1 LFAVGALRAAGVPAD
16 DPRVREALGFVERC
30 QNLPL
35 AGAAPD
41 SGFDEGLDDGGFF
54 LSPSDPAR
62 NKAGTAGIDANGRV
76 RGRSYASATADGLR
90 ALLACG
96 VPPDDERVV
105 RARAW
110 LARGFDP
117 ERNGGDFPPER
128 ATERAASTFYA
139 AWSAAHA
146 FARLEA
152 RSAAAGGAG
161 QARELARAL
170 LARQRAD
177 GSFAGDAGILLED
190 DPLVATPLAL
200 GALASCRL
208 ALLAPGASAERS
220 EGCPLARTAA
230 LLRLSDR
237 AAPRSRR
244 P

>member
-1 LFAVGALRAAGVPAD
+1 M
-16 DPRVREALGFVERC
+16 
-30 QNLPL
+30 
-35 AGAAPD
+35 
-41 SGFDEGLDDGGFF
+41 
-54 LSPSDPAR
+54 
-62 NKAGTAGIDANGRV
+62 

-96 VPPDDERVV
+96 LAHDDERVV
-105 RARAW
+105 GARAW
-110 LARGFDP
+110 LERRFDP
-117 ERNGGDFPPER
+117 ERNAGDIPPER
-128 ATERAASTFYA
+128 ATEREASCYYA

-146 FARLEA
+146 FARLDAAQQGCSAGRAGWA
-152 RSAAAGGAG
+152 R
-161 QARELARAL
+161 QLASAL

-208 ALLAPGASAERS
+208 ALAAEGAEGARAAS
-220 EGCPLARTAA
+220 GCPLARAAA
-230 LLRLSDR
+230 LVGLGDPGGLGGLSDP